1 MPKISVKK
9 LIDYHSDKLKQL
21 SSLEQRRI
29 NLLSRVDN
37 IDLQIESVQAQI
49 NTIKNELN
57 SQFKSM
63 VPDIEV
69 TSFGLDERGRKI
81 WGGII
86 TFPFLDI
93 KFYKILHEFDLFFED
108 FDTRPVEFNNRIR
121 EVILTWLHTDNNL
134 SDYADLTPSQ
144 KNIITECIRNIH
156 RENANLSRLSL
167 HLMNE

>member
-1 MPKISVKK
+1 MAMISVEDLFRTRVEKNKHISILHTKK
-9 LIDYHSDKLKQL
+9 KTLMDRIDS
-21 SSLEQRRI
+21 I
-29 NLLSRVDN
+29 NN
-37 IDLQIESVQAQI
+37 QIETIEAQI
-49 NTIKNELN
+49 NAITDELN

-81 WGGII
+81 WGGVI
-86 TFPFLDI
+86 TFPFIDI
-93 KFYKILHEFDLFFED
+93 KFYKILHEFDYFFED
-108 FDTRPVEFNNRIR
+108 LEGRPVEFHNRIR
-121 EVILTWLHTDNNL
+121 DTILTWLHTEKDL
-134 SDYADLTPSQ
+134 TGYADITPSQ